1 MEWVASPFSR
11 RSSQPRDQN
20 CVSPALA
27 GRFFTAESGEAQFVL
42 YGENIIC
49 FLENDKMNL
58 PDVQIGCFQ
67 GHWSAGPGT

>member
-1 MEWVASPFSR
+1 M
-11 RSSQPRDQN
+11 
-20 CVSPALA
+20 SPALA
-27 GRFFTAESGEAQFVL
+27 GRFFTAEPGEAQFLL

-67 GHWSAGPGT
+67 GHWSAGPGN